1 MRTYNPRNIPLARQL
16 RKNMT
21 PWECKLWY
29 EYLRTCPVRFQR
41 QKAFGEYIAD
51 FYCAKAHLIIELDG
65 SQHYTPAQQQA
76 DARRTDFFT
85 ANHFNVLRFTNLDID
100 KNFSGVCQ
108 TIRNAIQQ
116 REVFL

>member
-21 PWECKLWY
+21 PWERKLWY

-51 FYCAKAHLIIELDG
+51 FPPKHTLSLSWTVPNITPLPSSRPMPAALTFSLPIISMFYAL
-65 SQHYTPAQQQA
+65 P
-76 DARRTDFFT
+76 
-85 ANHFNVLRFTNLDID
+85 IW
-100 KNFSGVCQ
+100 
-108 TIRNAIQQ
+108 I
-116 REVFL
+116 